1 MSESKCPFSGG
12 AFSGSVFSGGES
24 RGTKNRDWWPNQLN
38 LEMLHYHSNLSDPMG
53 EGFDYAEEF
62 AKLDLKALKQDLY
75 TLMTDSQEWWPAD
88 YGHYGPFMV
97 RMAWHSAGTYR
108 IADGRGGAGAGQQ
121 RFAPLNSW
129 PDNTNLDKARRLLWP
144 VKQKYG
150 NQISWADLMV
160 LAGNCAME
168 SMGFKTFGFGG
179 GRADVWE
186 PEEDIYWGTETEWL
200 ADKRYKGERELENPL
215 AAVQMG
221 LIYVNP
227 QGPNG
232 EPDPVASGG
241 DIRETF
247 ARMAMN
253 DVETVALVAG
263 GHTFGKCHGAGD
275 ASLVGPEPEGATLAE
290 QGLGWTSKHGS
301 GKAGDT
307 ITSGIEG
314 AWTPNPT
321 QWDNG
326 YFTTLFKYDWELTKS
341 PAGAWQWLAKGVAEE
356 DMVPDAH
363 DPSKKHRPMMTT
375 ADMAMRMDP
384 IYEKISLRFR
394 DNPDE
399 FADAFARAWFKLT
412 HRDMGPKV
420 RYLGSEVPEEN
431 LIWQD
436 PVPAVDHALV
446 DASDIAQLKAN
457 ILATGLSTSELVG
470 TAWCSATTF
479 RNSDKR
485 GGANGARIRLA
496 PQKDWDANQPEQL
509 AKVLQALGG
518 VQETFNA
525 SAGGG
530 KKVSMADL
538 IVLGGCAAVEQ
549 AAKAGGY
556 DIEVPFT
563 AGRTDATQEHTDADS
578 FAVLEPQ
585 ADGFRNYQKAAFT
598 VSTEEFLVD
607 KAQLMTLTAPEMTAL
622 VGGMRVLDANH
633 NQSKHG
639 VFTDRPGVLSTDFFV
654 NLLDMSTE
662 WKANSEEEEVF
673 EGRDRASG
681 DLKWTGTRV
690 DLIFGSH
697 SQLRAI
703 AEVYAQNDSKEKF
716 VKDFVAAWNKV
727 MNLDRFEI

>member
-24 RGTKNRDWWPNQLN
+24 KGTKNRDWWPNQLN

-53 EGFDYAEEF
+53 EDFDYSKEF
-62 AKLDLKALKQDLY
+62 SKLDLKALKQDLY
-75 TLMTDSQEWWPAD
+75 TLMTDSQDWWPAD

-275 ASLVGPEPEGATLAE
+275 ASLVGPEPESASIAE

-363 DPSKKHRPMMTT
+363 DSSKKHRPMMTT

-436 PVPAVDHALV
+436 PVPVVDHTLV
-446 DASDIAQLKAN
+446 DASDIAQLKAS

-525 SAGGG
+525 SAGG

-549 AAKAGGY
+549 AAKAGGHN
-556 DIEVPFT
+556 IEVPFT
-563 AGRTDATQEHTDADS
+563 AGRTDATAEQTDADS
-578 FAVLEPQ
+578 FAVLESQ

-639 VFTDRPGVLSTDFFV
+639 VFTNRPGVLSTDFFV

-673 EGRDRASG
+673 EGRDRTSG

>member
-24 RGTKNRDWWPNQLN
+24 KGTKNTDWWPNQLN

-53 EGFDYAEEF
+53 EDFDYSKEF
-62 AKLDLKALKQDLY
+62 SKLDLKALKQDLY

-144 VKQKYG
+144 IKQKYG

-253 DVETVALVAG
+253 DEETVALVAG

-275 ASLVGPEPEGATLAE
+275 AALVGPEPEGASIAE
-290 QGLGWTSKHGS
+290 QGLGWTSKHGR

-384 IYEKISLRFR
+384 IYEKISMRFR

-399 FADAFARAWFKLT
+399 FADAFGRAWFKLT

-436 PVPAVDHALV
+436 SVPAVDHTLV

-485 GGANGARIRLA
+485 GGANGARICLA
-496 PQKDWDANQPEQL
+496 PQKNWDANQPEQL

-549 AAKAGGY
+549 AAKAGGHN
-556 DIEVPFT
+556 IEVPFT
-563 AGRTDATQEHTDADS
+563 AGRTDATAEQTDADS

-622 VGGMRVLDANH
+622 VGGMRVLDTNH

-639 VFTDRPGVLSTDFFV
+639 IFTDRPGVLSTDFFV

-673 EGRDRASG
+673 EGRDRTSG

-697 SQLRAI
+697 SQLRAV
-703 AEVYAQNDSKEKF
+703 AEVYAQSDSKEKF